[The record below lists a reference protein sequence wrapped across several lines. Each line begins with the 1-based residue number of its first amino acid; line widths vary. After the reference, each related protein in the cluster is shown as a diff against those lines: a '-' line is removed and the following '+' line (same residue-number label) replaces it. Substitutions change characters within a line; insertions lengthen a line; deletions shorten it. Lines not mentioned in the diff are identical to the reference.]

1 MGSVIMLVGTGHL
14 GGPILDRLAAAPSV
28 ERVVALGR
36 DARRGE
42 ARCNLARLT
51 AAAGGEPA
59 WVEHRSVD
67 VADPGR
73 VAAAVRHI
81 GPDLVLHAA
90 SLQTWW
96 LLDLFPEDARAALLP
111 AGYGVW
117 LPLHLALA
125 MTLMQGLGEA
135 GFEGVVLNA
144 AYPDVINVV
153 LGRLGTPPT
162 GGVGNVDELVAKVRT
177 HAAREL
183 GVAGRDLDVWL
194 VAHHALQRAAFRAA
208 SSGTDTAGSAGVDPT
223 VPPFHLHV
231 ELRGEDVT
239 ERARAHEALLA
250 PCELPPGPGWGNFT
264 AASAVA
270 LVEAVLAETPSRAH
284 AAAPGGLP
292 GGYPVDVGGG
302 NIEVSAIP
310 GLSRAEAVAINERS
324 HGFDGIDGIGED
336 GTVSFAE
343 DAAAVMRDT
352 LGYDC
357 GILPPSDVADR
368 AAELTARFREYAT
381 RHGVDVRPAVC

>member
-14 GGPILDRLAAAPSV
+14 GGPILDRLAASPSV
-28 ERVVALGR
+28 ERIATLGR

-51 AAAGGEPA
+51 AAVTGEPA
-59 WVEHRSVD
+59 QLEHHCVD
-67 VADPGR
+67 VADPGQ
-73 VAAAVRHI
+73 VAAAVRRI

-96 LLDLFPEDARAALLP
+96 LLDLFPEEARAALAP
-111 AGYGVW
+111 AGYGLW

-125 MTLMQGLGEA
+125 MTLMEGLAEA
-135 GFEGVVLNA
+135 SYGGVVLNA

-153 LGRLGTPPT
+153 LARLGTPPT
-162 GGVGNVDELVAKVRT
+162 GGVGNVDELVAKVRSG
-177 HAAREL
+177 AARKL
-183 GVAGRDLDVWL
+183 AVAGRDLDVWL
-194 VAHHALQRAAFRAA
+194 VAHHALQRAAFRPSDSSVGA
-208 SSGTDTAGSAGVDPT
+208 SGDEVEVAPY
-223 VPPFHLHV
+223 HLRV

-264 AASAVA
+264 AASGVA
-270 LVEAVLAETPSRAH
+270 LVEAVLAETPSRTH
-284 AAAPGGLP
+284 AAGPGGLP

-302 NIEVSAIP
+302 RIEVSAVP
-310 GLSRAEAVAINERS
+310 GLSRAAAVAINELS

-336 GTVSFAE
+336 GTVAFAE
-343 DAAAVMRDT
+343 DATTVMRDT

-357 GILPPSDVADR
+357 AMLPPGDVAGR
-368 AAELTARFREYAT
+368 AAELAARFREYAA
-381 RHGVDVRPAVC
+381 RHGIDLRLAAR